1 MAAASLGLFMRCNPQ
16 GSRLAIAGAA
26 QGLIIR

>member
-1 MAAASLGLFMRCNPQ
+1 MAAAPLGLFMRCNPQ
-16 GSRLAIAGAA
+16 RASLAIAGAA